1 MASQLVDSVSPGII
15 IDEKMINK
23 AIESPYGGL
32 FDTLERIVLTAES
45 RSDLPLSAAMG
56 ASASRKTGDVS
67 TYGGPLSTHELAH
80 LSLICAATL
89 SPLLTGKEV
98 KNQGFG
104 SIDGDLLMALIPLLD
119 HHVEAA
125 ASVDLIRE
133 ASKVASIYNSSKR
146 RESGGGKAMITDTV
160 SMTSKTCCRDGAILN
175 LITQCVLLA
184 FSVAQGCF
192 QSELP

>member
-133 ASKVASIYNSSKR
+133 ASVHIDVQMPDLRDAHCQHLRAARHARDSSSQVSAAQSGSHRANS
-146 RESGGGKAMITDTV
+146 
-160 SMTSKTCCRDGAILN
+160 
-175 LITQCVLLA
+175 
-184 FSVAQGCF
+184 
-192 QSELP
+192 